1 MADRKAA
8 LNMCGAAKVRRVT
21 RAAEGVV
28 APEGAEEG
36 AEEEEHGVGEGV
48 KEGVEEGVE
57 GAVDP
62 EGARSCG
69 KQAIRS

>member
-1 MADRKAA
+1 
-8 LNMCGAAKVRRVT
+8 MCGAAKVRRVT

-36 AEEEEHGVGEGV
+36 AEEVELGVG
-48 KEGVEEGVE
+48 EGVEEGVE

>member
-1 MADRKAA
+1 MADRNAA

-36 AEEEEHGVGEGV
+36 AEEVELGVGV
-48 KEGVEEGVE
+48 GVEEEVE

-69 KQAIRS
+69 TQAIRS